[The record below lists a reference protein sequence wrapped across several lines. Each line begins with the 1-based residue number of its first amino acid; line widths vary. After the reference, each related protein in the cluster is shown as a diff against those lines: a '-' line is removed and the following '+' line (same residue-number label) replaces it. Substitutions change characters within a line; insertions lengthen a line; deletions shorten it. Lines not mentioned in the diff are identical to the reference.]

1 MTLSLKG
8 SSRLSLVATREQLEK
23 LISSSDA
30 SVASKVS
37 ADLLAIVTVLDSS
50 IALRRAL
57 TDYARDAASKVELSK
72 TVFSGVQ
79 SENAFTLL
87 STMVGLRWSS
97 PRDLGDVIELL
108 GVEAATVGVEK
119 ASQLDQLESELFAF
133 AQIVAKNPELRAT
146 FALRSTSEVKKS
158 DLVSALLSGKA
169 LQASI
174 DLISFLVDH
183 PRGRNLESGLSEFAD
198 IISAHKARLIAHVV
212 SANPLTSEQTT
223 RLTSALTKMM
233 GHEIRVNVSVE
244 KEVVGGLSIRIAD
257 ELIDGT
263 LIARLAQA
271 DRLLAGKSA

>member
-8 SSRLSLVATREQLEK
+8 SSRLSLVATRAQLEK
-23 LISSSDA
+23 LISSGDA
-30 SVASKVS
+30 LAATKTSS
-37 ADLLAIVTVLDSS
+37 DLLAIVTVLDSS

-57 TDYARDAASKVELSK
+57 TDYARDGASKVELSK
-72 TVFSGVQ
+72 RVFSGVQ
-79 SENAFTLL
+79 NGNAFVLL

-97 PRDLGDVIELL
+97 PRDLGDVVELL
-108 GVEAATVGVEK
+108 GVEAASVAVEK

-183 PRGRNLESGLSEFAD
+183 PRGRNLESGLNEFAEV
-198 IISAHKARLIAHVV
+198 ISARKARLIAHVV

-223 RLTSALTKMM
+223 RLTGALTKMM

>member
-8 SSRLSLVATREQLEK
+8 SSRLSLVATRAQLEK

-97 PRDLGDVIELL
+97 PRDLGDVLELL
-108 GVEAATVGVEK
+108 GVEAASVGVEK

-198 IISAHKARLIAHVV
+198 VISARKARLIAHVV

>member
-8 SSRLSLVATREQLEK
+8 SSRLSLVATRAQLEK

-108 GVEAATVGVEK
+108 GVEAASVAVEK

-198 IISAHKARLIAHVV
+198 VISARKARLIAHVV

>member
-1 MTLSLKG
+1 MTISLKG
-8 SSRLSLVATREQLEK
+8 SSRLSLVATRAHLEK
-23 LISSSDA
+23 LISSGDA
-30 SVASKVS
+30 SAAAKTSS
-37 ADLLAIVTVLDSS
+37 DLLAIVTVLDSS

-79 SENAFTLL
+79 SGNAFALL

-108 GVEAATVGVEK
+108 GVEAASVSVEK

-133 AQIVAKNPELRAT
+133 SQIVAKNPELRAA
-146 FALRSTSEVKKS
+146 FALRSNSEVKKS

-198 IISAHKARLIAHVV
+198 VISARKARLIAHVV
-212 SANPLTSEQTT
+212 SATPLTSEQTT

-233 GHEIRVNVSVE
+233 GHEIRVNVSIE

>member
-8 SSRLSLVATREQLEK
+8 SSRLSLVATRAQLEK

-79 SENAFTLL
+79 SENAFALL

>member
-8 SSRLSLVATREQLEK
+8 SSRLSLVATRAQLEK

-79 SENAFTLL
+79 SENAFALL

-108 GVEAATVGVEK
+108 GVEAASVAVEK

>member
-8 SSRLSLVATREQLEK
+8 SSRLSLVATRAQLEK

-79 SENAFTLL
+79 SENAFALL

-108 GVEAATVGVEK
+108 GVEAASVGVEK

-169 LQASI
+169 LKASI

-183 PRGRNLESGLSEFAD
+183 PRGRNLESGLNEFAD
-198 IISAHKARLIAHVV
+198 VISARKARLIAHVV

-223 RLTSALTKMM
+223 RLTGALTKMM

>member
-8 SSRLSLVATREQLEK
+8 SSRLSLVATRAQLEK

-79 SENAFTLL
+79 SENAFSLL

-108 GVEAATVGVEK
+108 GVEAASVGVEK

-183 PRGRNLESGLSEFAD
+183 PRGRNLESGLNEFAD
-198 IISAHKARLIAHVV
+198 VISARKARLIAHVV

>member
-8 SSRLSLVATREQLEK
+8 SSRLSLVATRAQLEK

-79 SENAFTLL
+79 SENAFSLL

>member
-8 SSRLSLVATREQLEK
+8 SSRLSLVATRAQLEK
-23 LISSSDA
+23 LILSSDA

-57 TDYARDAASKVELSK
+57 TDYARDGASKVELSK
-72 TVFSGVQ
+72 RVFSGVQ
-79 SENAFTLL
+79 SENAFALL
-87 STMVGLRWSS
+87 STMVSLRWSS

-108 GVEAATVGVEK
+108 GVEAASVAVEK

-183 PRGRNLESGLSEFAD
+183 PRGRNLESGLNEFAD
-198 IISAHKARLIAHVV
+198 VISARKERLIAHVV

>member
-8 SSRLSLVATREQLEK
+8 SSRLSLVATRAQLEK

-57 TDYARDAASKVELSK
+57 TDYARDAASKIELSK

-97 PRDLGDVIELL
+97 PRDLGDVLELL
-108 GVEAATVGVEK
+108 GVEAASVGVEK

-183 PRGRNLESGLSEFAD
+183 PRGRNLESGLNEFAD
-198 IISAHKARLIAHVV
+198 VISARKARLIAHVM
-212 SANPLTSEQTT
+212 SANPLTSDQTT

>member
-8 SSRLSLVATREQLEK
+8 SSRLSLVATRAQLEK
-23 LISSSDA
+23 LISSGDA
-30 SVASKVS
+30 LAAAKTSS
-37 ADLLAIVTVLDSS
+37 DLLAIVTVLDSS

-57 TDYARDAASKVELSK
+57 TDYARDGASKVELSK
-72 TVFSGVQ
+72 RVFSGVQ
-79 SENAFTLL
+79 NGNAFVLL

-97 PRDLGDVIELL
+97 PRDLGDVVELL
-108 GVEAATVGVEK
+108 GVEAASVAVEK

-146 FALRSTSEVKKS
+146 FALHSTLEVKKS
-158 DLVSALLSGKA
+158 NLVSALLSGKA

-183 PRGRNLESGLSEFAD
+183 PRGRNLESGLNEFAD
-198 IISAHKARLIAHVV
+198 VISARKARLIAHVV

-223 RLTSALTKMM
+223 RLTRALTKMM
-233 GHEIRVNVSVE
+233 GHEIRVNVSIE
-244 KEVVGGLSIRIAD
+244 KEVLGGLSIRIAD

>member
-8 SSRLSLVATREQLEK
+8 SSRLSLVATRAQLEK

>member
-1 MTLSLKG
+1 MTLALKG
-8 SSRLSLVATREQLEK
+8 SSRLSLVATRAQLEK
-23 LISSSDA
+23 LISSGEA
-30 SVASKVS
+30 SVAAQVS

-57 TDYARDAASKVELSK
+57 TDFARDAASKVELSK
-72 TVFSGVQ
+72 TVFAKIQSGG
-79 SENAFTLL
+79 AFTLL

-97 PRDLGDVIELL
+97 PKDLGDVLELL
-108 GVEAATVGVEK
+108 AVEAQSVAVEK

-133 AQIVAKNPELRAT
+133 AQIVIKSPELRAA

-158 DLVSALLSGKA
+158 DLVLALLSGKA

-183 PRGRNLESGLSEFAD
+183 PRGRNLENGLEEFAD
-198 IISAHKARLIAHVV
+198 IISARKARLIAHVV
-212 SANPLTSEQTT
+212 SATALTQDQTT
-223 RLTSALTKMM
+223 RLTKSLTKMM
-233 GHEIRVNVSVE
+233 GHEIRVNVSIE

>member
-8 SSRLSLVATREQLEK
+8 SSRLSLVATRAQLEK

-79 SENAFTLL
+79 SENAFSLL

-108 GVEAATVGVEK
+108 GVEAASVGVEK

-198 IISAHKARLIAHVV
+198 VISARKARLIAHVV

>member
-8 SSRLSLVATREQLEK
+8 SSRLSLVATRAQLEK

-72 TVFSGVQ
+72 RVFSGVQ

-97 PRDLGDVIELL
+97 PRDLGDVLELL
-108 GVEAATVGVEK
+108 GVEAASVGVEK

-183 PRGRNLESGLSEFAD
+183 PRGRNLESGLNEFAD
-198 IISAHKARLIAHVV
+198 VISARKARLIAHVV

>member
-8 SSRLSLVATREQLEK
+8 SSRLSLVATRAQLEK
-23 LISSSDA
+23 LISSGDA
-30 SVASKVS
+30 LAAAKTSS
-37 ADLLAIVTVLDSS
+37 DLLAIVTVLDSS

-57 TDYARDAASKVELSK
+57 TDYARDGASKVELSK
-72 TVFSGVQ
+72 VVFSDVQ
-79 SENAFTLL
+79 SGNAFALL
-87 STMVGLRWSS
+87 SMMVGLRWSS

-108 GVEAATVGVEK
+108 GVEAASVSVEK

-133 AQIVAKNPELRAT
+133 AQIVVKNPELRAT

-158 DLVSALLSGKA
+158 NLVSALLSGKA

-183 PRGRNLESGLSEFAD
+183 PRGRNLESGLNEFAD
-198 IISAHKARLIAHVV
+198 VISARKARLIAHVV

-233 GHEIRVNVSVE
+233 GHEIRVNVSIE
-244 KEVVGGLSIRIAD
+244 KEVIGGLSIRIAD

>member
-8 SSRLSLVATREQLEK
+8 SSRLSLVATRVQLEK
-23 LISSSDA
+23 LISSSDP

-79 SENAFTLL
+79 SENAFALL

>member
-8 SSRLSLVATREQLEK
+8 SSRLSLVATRAQLEK

-79 SENAFTLL
+79 SENAFALL

-108 GVEAATVGVEK
+108 GVEAASVAVEK

-133 AQIVAKNPELRAT
+133 DQIVAKNPELRAT

-183 PRGRNLESGLSEFAD
+183 PRGRNLESGLNEFAD
-198 IISAHKARLIAHVV
+198 VISARKARLIAHVV

>member
-8 SSRLSLVATREQLEK
+8 SSRLSLVATRAQLEK
-23 LISSSDA
+23 LISSGDA
-30 SVASKVS
+30 SAAAKTSS
-37 ADLLAIVTVLDSS
+37 DLLAIVTVLDSS

-57 TDYARDAASKVELSK
+57 TDYARDGASKVELSK
-72 TVFSGVQ
+72 VVFSGVQ
-79 SENAFTLL
+79 SGNAFALL
-87 STMVGLRWSS
+87 SMMVGLRWSS

-108 GVEAATVGVEK
+108 GVEAASVGVEK

-158 DLVSALLSGKA
+158 NLVSALLSGKA

-183 PRGRNLESGLSEFAD
+183 PRGRNLESGLNEFAD
-198 IISAHKARLIAHVV
+198 VISARKARLIAHVV

-233 GHEIRVNVSVE
+233 GHEIRVNVSIE
-244 KEVVGGLSIRIAD
+244 KEVIGGLSIRIAD

>member
-8 SSRLSLVATREQLEK
+8 SSRLSLVATRAQLEK

-79 SENAFTLL
+79 SENAFALL

-108 GVEAATVGVEK
+108 GVEAASVAVEK
-119 ASQLDQLESELFAF
+119 ASQLDQLESELFVF

-183 PRGRNLESGLSEFAD
+183 PRGRNLESGLNEFAD
-198 IISAHKARLIAHVV
+198 VISARKERLIAHVV

>member
-1 MTLSLKG
+1 MTLALKG
-8 SSRLSLVATREQLEK
+8 SSRLSLVATRAQLEK
-23 LISSSDA
+23 LISSGDA
-30 SVASKVS
+30 SVAAQVS

-57 TDYARDAASKVELSK
+57 TDFARDAASKVELSK
-72 TVFSGVQ
+72 TVFAKIQSGG
-79 SENAFTLL
+79 AFTLL

-97 PRDLGDVIELL
+97 PKDLGDVLELL
-108 GVEAATVGVEK
+108 AVEAQSVAVEK

-133 AQIVAKNPELRAT
+133 AQIVIKSPELRAA

-158 DLVSALLSGKA
+158 DLVLALLSGKA

-183 PRGRNLESGLSEFAD
+183 PRGRNLENGLEEFAD
-198 IISAHKARLIAHVV
+198 IISARKARLIAHVV
-212 SANPLTSEQTT
+212 SATALTQDQTT
-223 RLTSALTKMM
+223 RLTKSLTKMM
-233 GHEIRVNVSVE
+233 GHEIRVNVSIE

>member
-8 SSRLSLVATREQLEK
+8 SSRLSLVATRAQLEK

-79 SENAFTLL
+79 SENAFSLL

-108 GVEAATVGVEK
+108 GVEAASVAVEK

-183 PRGRNLESGLSEFAD
+183 PRGRNLESGLNEFAD
-198 IISAHKARLIAHVV
+198 VISARKARLIAHVV

>member
-8 SSRLSLVATREQLEK
+8 SSRLSLVATRAQLEK

-108 GVEAATVGVEK
+108 GVEAASVGVEK

-198 IISAHKARLIAHVV
+198 VISARKARLIAHVV

>member
-8 SSRLSLVATREQLEK
+8 SSRLSLVATRAQLEK

-79 SENAFTLL
+79 SENAFSLL

-108 GVEAATVGVEK
+108 GVEAASVAVEK

>member
-1 MTLSLKG
+1 MTLALKG
-8 SSRLSLVATREQLEK
+8 SSRLSLVATRAQLEK
-23 LISSSDA
+23 LISGVDA
-30 SVASKVS
+30 TAATQVS

-57 TDYARDAASKVELSK
+57 TDFARDAASKVELSK
-72 TVFSGVQ
+72 TVFAKIQSG
-79 SENAFTLL
+79 SAFTLL

-97 PRDLGDVIELL
+97 PKDLGDVLELL
-108 GVEAATVGVEK
+108 AVEAQSVAVEK

-133 AQIVAKNPELRAT
+133 AQIVIKSPELRAA

-158 DLVSALLSGKA
+158 VLVRSLLSGKA

-183 PRGRNLESGLSEFAD
+183 PRGRNLENGLEEFAD
-198 IISAHKARLIAHVV
+198 IISARKARLIAHVV
-212 SANPLTSEQTT
+212 SATALTQDQTA
-223 RLTSALTKMM
+223 RLTKSLTKMM
-233 GHEIRVNVSVE
+233 GHEIRVNVSIE

>member
-8 SSRLSLVATREQLEK
+8 SSRLSLVATRAQLEK

-50 IALRRAL
+50 IAMRRAL

-79 SENAFTLL
+79 SENACALL

-108 GVEAATVGVEK
+108 GVEAASVAVEK

-183 PRGRNLESGLSEFAD
+183 PRGRNLESGLNEFAD
-198 IISAHKARLIAHVV
+198 VISARKARLIAHVV